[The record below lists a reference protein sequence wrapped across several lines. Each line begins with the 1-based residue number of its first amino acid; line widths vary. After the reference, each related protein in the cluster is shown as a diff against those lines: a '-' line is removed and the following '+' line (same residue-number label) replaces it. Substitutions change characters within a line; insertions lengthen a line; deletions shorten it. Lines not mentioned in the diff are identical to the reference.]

1 MNALLEIC
9 VDDAAGIDAA
19 VAGGADRLELCA
31 SLELGGLTPSA
42 ALVERAVATGC
53 PVHMMIRPVSGDF
66 VLDGAAIALMREE
79 IRLGAWCG
87 VAGMVLGATR
97 PEGGLDY
104 DALARFREA
113 ARDVQ
118 LVLHRAIDLVADPV
132 EAVRRV
138 AALGYDKVL
147 SSGGALRAVD
157 GATTLAGMVEAA
169 GNGLSIIAGSG
180 VTADNVA
187 WLLDHTGVREVHAS
201 ASSPGPA
208 PHPDAIGLG
217 FARGPR
223 NRTDA
228 GRVRALREAIA
239 QWKHATRT
247 VAPHDLRQGAA
258 RNRGLTI

>member
-1 MNALLEIC
+1 
-9 VDDAAGIDAA
+9 
-19 VAGGADRLELCA
+19 
-31 SLELGGLTPSA
+31 
-42 ALVERAVATGC
+42 
-53 PVHMMIRPVSGDF
+53 MMIRPVSGDF

-87 VAGMVLGATR
+87 VAGVVLGATR

-180 VTADNVA
+180 GDRGQCRLAA
-187 WLLDHTGVREVHAS
+187 RSYRGQG
-201 ASSPGPA
+201 SPCVGEFSGA
-208 PHPDAIGLG
+208 
-217 FARGPR
+217 
-223 NRTDA
+223 
-228 GRVRALREAIA
+228 
-239 QWKHATRT
+239 
-247 VAPHDLRQGAA
+247 GAA
-258 RNRGLTI
+258 PRCHRFGFCARTAEQDRRRSRACAARSDRAVEKCHANGRTS